1 VAVSMTKYKNKD
13 LIMRKLIEEPTNVW
27 INKIKDMNVK
37 NIAVYGN
44 GYIGKI
50 LCDLLENEKFKIS
63 YIIDRN
69 SKDSKY
75 SIFSAEDNL
84 PEVDLVIISVLHSN
98 DDIRT
103 ILESKINA
111 PIVYIEELLLD

>member
-1 VAVSMTKYKNKD
+1 
-13 LIMRKLIEEPTNVW
+13 
-27 INKIKDMNVK
+27 MNVK
-37 NIAVYGN
+37 NVAVYGN

-50 LCDLLENEKFKIS
+50 LCGLLENERFKIS

-75 SIFSAEDNL
+75 SIFSTEDNL
-84 PEVDLVIISVLHSN
+84 PETDLVIISVIHSN